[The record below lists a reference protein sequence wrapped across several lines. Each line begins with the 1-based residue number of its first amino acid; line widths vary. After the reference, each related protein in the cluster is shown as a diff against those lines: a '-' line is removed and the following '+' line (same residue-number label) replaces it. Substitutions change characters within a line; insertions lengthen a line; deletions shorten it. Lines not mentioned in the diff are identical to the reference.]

1 MSLLVVYLGGCALLV
16 AALRWWRPQF
26 PWRAACLHVALVT
39 AFFAQPLLFG
49 ALQVPTDIAYQSLP
63 FKEAVAEKVVARN
76 PARADAL
83 LQDLPFHSLVRQ
95 RLRAWEAPL
104 WSHELGTG
112 EPLLG
117 NAQSAPGAPLHL
129 MALPLA
135 PLQGLTAAAAWGVLV
150 GLLLAHALLLH
161 LGAGPLGA
169 AIGAVAAGLSVYATA
184 WSYDVVGMAAAWV
197 PGVLLGI
204 LLTLDREPRA
214 QAGLVGCALG
224 VVLSGHPETTAHVA
238 LLAAVVTAAQLVRH
252 PRRPFAGLARL
263 AAPAALIAA
272 LAAPALLPV
281 LQTLPESERWHGVQQ
296 GSFDLEG
303 PSFAPRFLLP
313 LFSPLAFGSPRDG
326 NYREALGFNELCSPY
341 AGLLAL
347 ALALAGALAARR
359 RIGAILL
366 GGCVAMAAALDLPP
380 TARLLSSVPGLSLA
394 QHGRLR
400 HFWVLAIAV
409 ASGLVVERV
418 AEDRRLRALAT
429 ACIAA
434 AGAMLALVP
443 PPGGAP
449 WQRAWWLAALAG
461 AGAALAVLWVPAWR
475 ARFPVVVLAALG
487 VDLFLLGVRYQPA
500 VPARLN
506 LALPPA
512 LSFLVAQSRAAPEPF
527 RVLAEAD
534 SLAPN
539 LGAMFGLWDP
549 RGNDPMRPEDAARV
563 VGWRLGRHRRFYEAV
578 SAKRWLG
585 DQAGKDFLAVRF
597 LLTEHERKMPA
608 PWRLAF
614 EGAGGKVWENPQALS
629 LFFVPRTVQRWATS
643 VDALRITLDEG
654 DLGAIG
660 VMAGAG
666 GERGQQG
673 TVHGIRPLSNG
684 FDLTVE
690 SAAGAMVFSSV
701 SYAPGWVARIGGR
714 ERQAIEV
721 DGGFLGFEAPA
732 GSHLVELRYRPR
744 GWTLGLVLFAG
755 GLAAAAMACRGRR
768 RRRSSH
774 QRGTGPQPAAIAT
787 LSPTAAISTS
797 ATPGSDGGASWKGS
811 T

>member
-1 MSLLVVYLGGCALLV
+1 MSLLAVYLGGCALLV
-16 AALRWWRPQF
+16 AALRWWRPRF

-83 LQDLPFHSLVRQ
+83 LQDLPFHTLVRQ

-117 NAQSAPGAPLHL
+117 NAQSAPYAPLHL

-135 PLQGLTAAAAWGVLV
+135 PLHGLTAAAAWGVLV

-169 AIGAVAAGLSVYATA
+169 TIGAVAAGLSVYATA

-197 PGVLLGI
+197 PGVVLGI

-214 QAGLVGCALG
+214 RAGLVGCSLG

-252 PRRPFAGLARL
+252 PRRPVAGLARL

-272 LAAPALLPV
+272 LAAPALLPA
-281 LQTLPESERWHGVQQ
+281 LQALPESERWHGVQN

-313 LFSPLAFGSPRDG
+313 LVSPLAFGSPRDG
-326 NYREALGFNELCSPY
+326 NYHEALGFNELCSPY
-341 AGLLAL
+341 AGLLAM

-380 TARLLSSVPGLSLA
+380 TAQLLSSVPGLSLA

-434 AGAMLALVP
+434 VGAILALVP
-443 PPGGAP
+443 PPGGAA
-449 WQRAWWLAALAG
+449 WERAWWLAALAG
-461 AGAALAVLWVPAWR
+461 AGAALAVLQVPAWR
-475 ARFPVVVLAALG
+475 GWFPLVVLAALG

-500 VPARLN
+500 VPARLD
-506 LALPPA
+506 LAPPPA
-512 LSFLVAQSRAAPEPF
+512 LSFLVARSRTAPEPF
-527 RVLAEAD
+527 RVLAEVD

-539 LGAMFGLWDP
+539 LGALFGLWDP

-563 VGWRLGRHRRFYEAV
+563 VGWRLGRHRRFYERVTAR
-578 SAKRWLG
+578 RWLG

-597 LLTEHERKMPA
+597 LLTEHERQMPP

-614 EGAGGKVWENPQALS
+614 DGAGGKVWENPQALS

-643 VDALRITLDEG
+643 GDALRITLDEG
-654 DLGAIG
+654 DLGALG

-673 TVHGIRPLSNG
+673 TVHDIRPLSNG

-701 SYAPGWVARIGGR
+701 SYAPGWVARIGGH

-755 GLAAAAMACRGRR
+755 GLAAVALACWGRRGRR
-768 RRRSSH
+768 SH
-774 QRGTGPQPAAIAT
+774 DQPHT
-787 LSPTAAISTS
+787 SEEPPPTATVSSTSAISTS
-797 ATPGSDGGASWKGS
+797 G
-811 T
+811 